1 MDILESLLEL
11 AQKNSLEI
19 ITWLWVVW
27 CGGVALGIVICN
39 VSRYIDHRT
48 LTALRRRYEGHRL
61 KPEEETAPFE
71 FDLAHLNNI
80 LICREREL
88 REDGERMGLDFDL
101 QAVLEHFRSRIQEKQ
116 ANLPATHQELIE
128 RLRNLYQALEE
139 LKDLFEPE
147 QFFLARMALKRGETG
162 KAKALLKHVQALTH
176 QQTAEASGRRLAA
189 ARGKRLAAQ
198 AAFLLG
204 CIEETNF
211 NFFTATQYYLQA
223 ADLQPT
229 NLAYLNAAA
238 EFAYAF
244 GEFHETEHLLQQVLI
259 IQEKLQGPE
268 HPALAQ
274 TLNNLGVLRH
284 TQGRH
289 AEAEAF
295 YQWALEICEAHL
307 NPEDPDVVSL
317 MQNYAGFLQ
326 EMGRSREADS
336 LKARAIVH

>member
-1 MDILESLLEL
+1 MDILESFLEL
-11 AQKNSLEI
+11 AQKNLLPI
-19 ITWLWVVW
+19 LTCLWFIW
-27 CGGVALGIVICN
+27 CAGVALGIIICN
-39 VSRYIDHRT
+39 VSIFINRRT
-48 LTALRRRYEGHRL
+48 LAILRRRYESHRL
-61 KPEEETAPFE
+61 KPDEEAAPFE
-71 FDLAHLNNI
+71 FDPAHLQNI
-80 LICREREL
+80 LICREKEL
-88 REDGERMGLDFDL
+88 RDDGERMGLDFGL
-101 QAVLEHFRSRIQEKQ
+101 QAVLEHFRARIQKKL
-116 ANLPATHQELIE
+116 ADPPATHQELIK
-128 RLRNLYQALEE
+128 RLQGLYQALEE

-162 KAKALLKHVQALTH
+162 KAKVLLKQAQARVYQPVAGASSPQLT
-176 QQTAEASGRRLAA
+176 E

-204 CIEETNF
+204 AVEETNF
-211 NFFTATQYYLQA
+211 DFFAATQYYLQA

-229 NLAYLNAAA
+229 NLTYLNAAA
-238 EFAYAF
+238 EFSYAF
-244 GEFHETEHLLQQVLI
+244 GEFHETEHLLKQVLR

-284 TQGRH
+284 TQGQH

-295 YQWALEICEAHL
+295 YLWALEICEAHL

-326 EMGRSREADS
+326 EIGRNREAAS
-336 LKARAIVH
+336 IKARAAMH

>member
-1 MDILESLLEL
+1 MDFLESLLEL
-11 AQKNSLEI
+11 AQKNLLEI
-19 ITWLWVVW
+19 ITWLWVIW
-27 CGGVALGIVICN
+27 CAGVAFGIVICN
-39 VSRYIDHRT
+39 VSGFMNRRT
-48 LTALRRRYEGHRL
+48 LAALRRRYERHRM
-61 KPEEETAPFE
+61 KPEDETAPFE
-71 FDLAHLNNI
+71 FDLAHLKNI
-80 LICREREL
+80 LICRDREL
-88 REDGERMGLDFDL
+88 KDDGERMGLDFEL
-101 QAVLEHFRSRIQEKQ
+101 QAVLEHFRARIQKKL
-116 ANLPATHQELIE
+116 ADLPATHQEFIE
-128 RLRNLYQALEE
+128 RLRYLYQALEE

-162 KAKALLKHVQALTH
+162 KARALLKQAQALAH
-176 QQTAEASGRRLAA
+176 QQVAAASGTQSAV

-204 CIEETNF
+204 GIEETNF
-211 NFFTATQYYLQA
+211 NFFTATQYYLKA
-223 ADLQPT
+223 AELQPA
-229 NLAYLNAAA
+229 NLTYLNAAA
-238 EFAYAF
+238 EFSYAF
-244 GEFHETEHLLQQVLI
+244 GEFHETEYLLKQVLK

-295 YQWALEICEAHL
+295 YLWALEICEAHL

-326 EMGRSREADS
+326 EIGRNIEADS
-336 LKARAIVH
+336 LKARATVH